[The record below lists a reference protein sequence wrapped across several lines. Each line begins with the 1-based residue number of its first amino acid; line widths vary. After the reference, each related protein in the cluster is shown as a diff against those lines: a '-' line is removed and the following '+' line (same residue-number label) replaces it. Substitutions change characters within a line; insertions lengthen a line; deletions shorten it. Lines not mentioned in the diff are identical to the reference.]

1 MKTFKTLFSPLG
13 NFVIFLLLMSFN
25 NSSGQNTNSSIAL
38 DKIVETTFEVRD
50 FELWK
55 PLYLKD
61 SLIRRQQGIEN
72 IVISSQIDH
81 PLRMMNV
88 SMIKDVATTKAYMK
102 DRAFL
107 ERSVNRGVSN
117 IRSEY
122 YEVLRFNPD
131 AKESRWVIMN
141 FKVEDYEKWLKDFD
155 EGETLRSDAGLI
167 DVIVAR
173 NIDHPLK
180 IQVILDIKDLKK
192 AKALMTSEILKE
204 RMKNAGVI
212 GIAHIEYYEG
222 R

>member
-1 MKTFKTLFSPLG
+1 PLG
-13 NFVIFLLLMSFN
+13 NFVIFLLLLTFN

-38 DKIVETTFEVRD
+38 DKIVETTFEVRN

-61 SLIRRQQGIEN
+61 SLIRRQHGIEN

-212 GIAHIEYYEG
+212 GKAHIEYYEG

>member
-1 MKTFKTLFSPLG
+1 MKTFKTLVSPLG
-13 NFVIFLLLMSFN
+13 NFVIFLLLVTFN

-61 SLIRRQQGIEN
+61 SLIRRQHGIEN

-88 SMIKDVATTKAYMK
+88 SMIKDIATTKAYMK

-212 GIAHIEYYEG
+212 GKAHVEYYEG

>member
-1 MKTFKTLFSPLG
+1 MKTFKTLVSPLD
-13 NFVIFLLLMSFN
+13 NFVIFLLLLSFN

-38 DKIVETTFEVRD
+38 DKIVETTFEVRN

-61 SLIRRQQGIEN
+61 SLIRRQHGIEN

-107 ERSVNRGVSN
+107 ERSVNRGVSS

-212 GIAHIEYYEG
+212 GKAHVEYYDG

>member
-1 MKTFKTLFSPLG
+1 MKTFKTLVSPLG
-13 NFVIFLLLMSFN
+13 NFVIFLLLLTFN

-61 SLIRRQQGIEN
+61 SLIRRQHGIEN

-212 GIAHIEYYEG
+212 GKAHVEYYEG

>member
-1 MKTFKTLFSPLG
+1 MKTFKTLVSPLG
-13 NFVIFLLLMSFN
+13 NFVIFLLLLTFN

-55 PLYLKD
+55 PLYVKD
-61 SLIRRQQGIEN
+61 SLIRRQNGIEN

-212 GIAHIEYYEG
+212 GKAHVEYYEG

>member
-1 MKTFKTLFSPLG
+1 MKTFKTLVSPLG
-13 NFVIFLLLMSFN
+13 NFVIFLLLLTFN

-61 SLIRRQQGIEN
+61 SLIRRQHGIEN
-72 IVISSQIDH
+72 IVISSQIAH
-81 PLRMMNV
+81 PLRLMNV

-102 DRAFL
+102 DRAFM

-212 GIAHIEYYEG
+212 GKAHVEYYEG